1 MGGPPD
7 LKNWLPRYQYE
18 SPALNSESLLD
29 DFSIDEVEREEKEE
43 NSVGFRG
50 NGNKDGAFVHEKQIS
65 NGVVESGSSSG
76 NEHENQCLSKIPGSS
91 ESTSFTSEPTDIRN
105 WFSSYVYESPSLD
118 TTDDFGDSVGKE
130 SKHEKDG
137 FLVGNRN
144 REKEKVLGDFSI
156 NRSDSE
162 EVVGETVQSDGLANC
177 NISLRDNEQERQ
189 PLSETPGPLESP
201 SLLSEPIDIRN
212 WFSSYVY
219 ESPLFE
225 TNDGFGDF
233 VCKENRSGKDRFLV
247 ENRNRGK
254 EEVLED
260 FSKNRTDGEEVVELQ
275 SEGLAKCV
283 SPGRDNKQETKPVS
297 EGHPSRVDEN
307 LPSQNDL
314 YLNHMPKSLE
324 NYLMGSAQDVEIGS
338 QSKLEHKGTKIKPSN
353 IERSSCCNNEKSPQY
368 MTHNKDFT
376 LQDNSE
382 AKSHA
387 EVDCLLIQGDADLI
401 PVNGASKRKPT
412 HGSEDR
418 NDNGNKISEDGF
430 IRTRKDKLPR
440 KSYENIMEGR
450 QEISK
455 VTAPLAGGR
464 DAVVKR
470 KPLADATNFHHSPA
484 MEITG
489 KWKCPQKSK
498 PNIGPSLKQL
508 RLEKWVRKL

>member
-29 DFSIDEVEREEKEE
+29 DFGIDEVEREEKEE

-76 NEHENQCLSKIPGSS
+76 NEHENQYLIIDLFVFPHLL
-91 ESTSFTSEPTDIRN
+91 EPTDIRN

-177 NISLRDNEQERQ
+177 SISLRDNEQERQ
-189 PLSETPGPLESP
+189 P
-201 SLLSEPIDIRN
+201 LSEPIDIRN

-219 ESPLFE
+219 ESPLVE
-225 TNDGFGDF
+225 TNDCFGDF

-260 FSKNRTDGEEVVELQ
+260 FSKKRTDGEEVVELQ

-297 EGHPSRVDEN
+297 ELCIDIDESITDIII
-307 LPSQNDL
+307 LAQVIITLIIQNDL

-324 NYLMGSAQDVEIGS
+324 NHLMGSAQDVEIGS
-338 QSKLEHKGTKIKPSN
+338 QSTKIKPSN

-412 HGSEDR
+412 HGGV
-418 NDNGNKISEDGF
+418 NGKEISEDGF

-498 PNIGPSLKQL
+498 PNLGPSLKQL

>member
-29 DFSIDEVEREEKEE
+29 DFGIDEVEREEKEE

-76 NEHENQCLSKIPGSS
+76 NEHENQYLSKIPDSS

-177 NISLRDNEQERQ
+177 SISLRDNEQERQ

-219 ESPLFE
+219 ESPLVE
-225 TNDGFGDF
+225 TNDCFGDF

-260 FSKNRTDGEEVVELQ
+260 FSKKRTDGEEVVELQ

-283 SPGRDNKQETKPVS
+283 SPGRDNKQETKP
-297 EGHPSRVDEN
+297 GHPSRVDEN

-324 NYLMGSAQDVEIGS
+324 NHLMGSAQDVEIGS
-338 QSKLEHKGTKIKPSN
+338 QSTKIKPSN

-412 HGSEDR
+412 HGGV
-418 NDNGNKISEDGF
+418 NGKEISEDGF

-498 PNIGPSLKQL
+498 PNLGPSLKQL